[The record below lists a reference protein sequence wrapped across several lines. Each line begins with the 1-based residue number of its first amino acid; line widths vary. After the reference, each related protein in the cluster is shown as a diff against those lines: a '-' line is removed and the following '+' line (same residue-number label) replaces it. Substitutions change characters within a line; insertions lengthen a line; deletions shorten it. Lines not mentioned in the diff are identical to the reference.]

1 MTALVEKGLMI
12 GLHLLFPIPNL
23 TADEVSDLRRD
34 TITVR
39 VWDRVHIDA
48 GIFDRAKQVTENIF
62 QASRIEIRWIDCLT
76 DPTLQNQRCIS
87 PAGPNDISVR
97 IYRRPTEK
105 RQHLGKRTAGVAVP
119 SPLNSGSGFVQVFFD
134 RLEEIY
140 QDSHAV
146 APLEVLLGITMAHEI
161 GHLLLPES
169 QHSLSGILQ
178 GCLGGRN
185 LQSAARGW
193 MRFTEEQRLAIGRNV

>member
-1 MTALVEKGLMI
+1 MDSRILE
-12 GLHLLFPIPNL
+12 
-23 TADEVSDLRRD
+23 S
-34 TITVR
+34 
-39 VWDRVHIDA
+39 
-48 GIFDRAKQVTENIF
+48 AKRVTEQVF
-62 QASRIEIRWIDCLT
+62 HPMHLEIRWIDCLP

-161 GHLLLPES
+161 
-169 QHSLSGILQ
+169 
-178 GCLGGRN
+178 
-185 LQSAARGW
+185 
-193 MRFTEEQRLAIGRNV
+193 